1 MFGGSRTTSKLHRHR
16 GAIALAATDAKSTPD
31 KWKHGPVEVFTPA
44 AQKVLYLMK
53 ANPELV
59 DTSIEQE
66 LERLT
71 EQRDQELREEEQQAE
86 VAEKDALVLRSR
98 VKEVREK
105 ERTRVVTELLYLKVC
120 QTFIRLETPLVDS
133 MQSGGVVSFGKNV
146 KLEGLYDIYSKD
158 ALELVREHLFQIIGQ
173 NSDMAMSVVQIAL
186 FQAGQVYAM
195 SVLFGYYVRRVDAR
209 YQLEKLL
216 NSNLSDGDGDGLK
229 FYVSNFGPD
238 EMTKMTKIASAEAQ
252 LAMERQVSAL
262 FGDLRDLKEKL
273 LEAVGMVASNQEA
286 SMKLQEAI
294 ENQEVQSMRIT
305 SSDLKR
311 MVLEAVAFG
320 ALLYDSE
327 KQVDGLYELTPSGRT
342 DTLGGDD
349 IGSRMLPE

>member
-1 MFGGSRTTSKLHRHR
+1 
-16 GAIALAATDAKSTPD
+16 
-31 KWKHGPVEVFTPA
+31 
-44 AQKVLYLMK
+44 MK

-195 SVLFGYYVRRVDAR
+195 SALFGYYVRRVDAR

-216 NSNLSDGDGDGLK
+216 NFNVSDGDGDGLK

-238 EMTKMTKIASAEAQ
+238 EMTQMTKIASAEAK